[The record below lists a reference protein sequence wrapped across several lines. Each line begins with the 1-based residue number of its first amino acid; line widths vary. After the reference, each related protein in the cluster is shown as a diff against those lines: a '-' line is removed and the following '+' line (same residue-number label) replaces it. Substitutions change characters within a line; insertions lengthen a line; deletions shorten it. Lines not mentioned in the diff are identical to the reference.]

1 TTNTR
6 ITIPKFY
13 ENISLYTGNAYTQAT
28 FNQYSTVGN
37 TLIGAPHNNAP
48 LYYGLSKVT
57 ATQFKMNE
65 FASGSNYMYSRLFVA
80 TNPYKLESYYTTVG
94 TVYYQLT
101 NRKVTENFVDTN
113 GVKITAPTGF
123 TQGKKTNITNTDYT
137 FTQSGTLPST
147 YKTSNGKVY
156 KLKGWYKGNTKPTTL
171 NTGKPTYKVTYNN
184 NDDLNVVYE
193 ETSKDYKFPSSTV
206 NFQFVNEAGAIL
218 LPTPFT
224 ITTDLQQEINSTYT
238 KLGSITG
245 TNSGNTKQVTIPAK
259 TI

>member
-1 TTNTR
+1 KQVTIPARTIKADVSLGGVNNYGTTNTR

-13 ENISLYTGNAYTQAT
+13 ENISLYTGSTYTQAT
-28 FNQYSTVGN
+28 LNEYSTVGN

-156 KLKGWYKGNTKPTTL
+156 KLKGWYKGNTKPATL

-193 ETSKDYKFPSSTV
+193 ETSKDYKFPSKTV
-206 NFQFVNEAGAIL
+206 NFQFVNEAGTIIS
-218 LPTPFT
+218 PTPFT
-224 ITTDLQQEINSTYT
+224 ITT
-238 KLGSITG
+238 
-245 TNSGNTKQVTIPAK
+245 
-259 TI
+259 